1 MIRHGSQNN
10 FIYSKSSCI
19 THGLFFFSR
28 VKIILYNENKYLI
41 SRRIKL

>member
-1 MIRHGSQNN
+1 MEARINLILLELVYN
-10 FIYSKSSCI
+10 AWA
-19 THGLFFFSR
+19 LFFR